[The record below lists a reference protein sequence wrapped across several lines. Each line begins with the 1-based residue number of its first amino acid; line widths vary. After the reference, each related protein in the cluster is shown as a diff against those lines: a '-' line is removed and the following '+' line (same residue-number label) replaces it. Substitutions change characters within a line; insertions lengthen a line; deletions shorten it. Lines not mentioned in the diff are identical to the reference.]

1 MQKLSLNDI
10 VDVLPMTLNYFEGN
24 PSIRYH
30 VVTPEEAEERKK
42 DTSWHL
48 IHCFMRGYS
57 WFRNSDNIYVS
68 NHLLYSLK
76 IEFKDFPNLP
86 VEKIDEIVNKIK
98 EDNEKERKFREEN
111 PIKPFGELKFPKF
124 SDSELDLIKELK

>member
-1 MQKLSLNDI
+1 MNIKAKPPNLSLNDLI
-10 VDVLPMTLNYFEGN
+10 DVKPMIKVIFFEDS
-24 PSIRYH
+24 PLIRYH

-48 IHCFMRGYS
+48 IHCIMRGYS

-86 VEKIDEIVNKIK
+86 VEKI
-98 EDNEKERKFREEN
+98 EEN
-111 PIKPFGELKFPKF
+111 
-124 SDSELDLIKELK
+124 S